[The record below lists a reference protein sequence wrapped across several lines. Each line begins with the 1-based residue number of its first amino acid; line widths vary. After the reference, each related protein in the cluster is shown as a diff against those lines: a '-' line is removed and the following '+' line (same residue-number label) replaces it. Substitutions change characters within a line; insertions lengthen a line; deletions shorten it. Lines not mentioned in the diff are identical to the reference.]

1 MCGIAG
7 LYRAEGVDPTPLA
20 GMVRSLAA
28 RGPDDERL
36 STVGPAERPYAAL
49 GARRLAIVDLE
60 RGTQPIDD
68 GSGRF
73 LVSMNGEIFN
83 HRSMHKQLEAQGHRF
98 VSTGDIE
105 VLANLFASNP
115 RAPERCLERLHGM
128 FAVAMVDRQERSL
141 LLARDRMGEKPLYWT
156 VLADG
161 TLAWGSELKALRALP
176 GLSWRE
182 DRRALQSF
190 LLFEYIPAPWTA
202 WEGVFKLEAGTL
214 LKADASGIRVERWWT
229 PPVPQPGSEGSMSR
243 WAQSLRNG
251 LQLATVQ
258 RLDADVE
265 VGCLLSGG
273 LDSSTV
279 AALAQAR
286 NRQPLRTFSLSV
298 DAPGFDEGAAAR
310 LVSAHLG
317 TEHRSAR
324 LTAGELG
331 PILDRVVAQMDE
343 PLADSSLIAT
353 WRLMELVAE
362 AGLKAVLSGDGA
374 DESFAGY
381 PTCLAH
387 KLAGPGRLLR
397 GPLEVLLGSKR
408 ASKGGASQGG
418 ISRDYMARRFVQG
431 LDQPWARR
439 HQIWMGAW
447 LPEEIDAGPGV
458 WELVDRWAGLV
469 EGSDAVGRALY
480 LDQRLYLAEGVL
492 TKVDRASMAH
502 GVEVRCPF
510 LDHGVVELAADMSSG
525 MKLRGRVGKAV
536 LREVARPLLPAETLA
551 RSKQGF
557 GTPVGPWLKGPA
569 AGLLD
574 GLGEGLED
582 LIPASTLSRCIEE
595 HRQGRA
601 DHRRRLWSALVLKR
615 WREGRWGSA

>member
-7 LYRAEGVDPTPLA
+7 LYRADGVDPGPVA
-20 GMVRSLAA
+20 AMVRSLAL
-28 RGPDDERL
+28 RGPDDERIC
-36 STVGPAERPYAAL
+36 TAGPAERPYAAL

-60 RGTQPIDD
+60 HGGQPIDD

-98 VSTGDIE
+98 VGTGDTE

-128 FAVAMVDRQERSL
+128 FAIAMVDRQERSL
-141 LLARDRMGEKPLYWT
+141 LLVRDRMGEKPLYWT
-156 VLADG
+156 VLGDG
-161 TLAWGSELKALRALP
+161 TVAWGSELKALRALP
-176 GLSWRE
+176 GLAWRE

-202 WEGVFKLEAGTL
+202 WQGVFKLEAGTL
-214 LKADASGIRVERWWT
+214 LKADASGLRVERWWT
-229 PPVPQPGSEGSMSR
+229 PPLPRAGSEGSMSR

-286 NRQPLRTFSLSV
+286 SRRPLRTFSISV
-298 DAPGFDEGAAAR
+298 DSPGFDEGAAAR
-310 LVSAHLG
+310 LVAAHLG

-324 LTAGELG
+324 LGAPDLS
-331 PILDRVVAQMDE
+331 PLLDRVVAQLDE

-362 AGLKAVLSGDGA
+362 SGLKAVLSGDGA

-381 PTCLAH
+381 PTCQAH
-387 KLAGPGRLLR
+387 KLAGVGSLLR
-397 GPLEVLLGSKR
+397 GPLEGLLRRKP
-408 ASKGGASQGG
+408 ASQGG
-418 ISRDYMARRFVQG
+418 VSRDYMARRFAQG
-431 LDQPWARR
+431 LGQPWARR
-439 HQIWMGAW
+439 HQVWMGAW
-447 LPEEIDAGPGV
+447 LPEELGADESA
-458 WELVDRWAGLV
+458 WELVDGWARLA

-525 MKLRGRVGKAV
+525 MKLRGRTGKAV

-551 RSKQGF
+551 RAKQGF

-582 LIPASTLSRCIEE
+582 LIPAATLARCVEE
-595 HRQGRA
+595 HRQGKA
-601 DHRRRLWSALVLKR
+601 DHRRRLWSALVLAR
-615 WREGRWGSA
+615 WRAGPWGRG